1 MESSEESGVKSV
13 ELVPGYRI
21 SPVIKGGWQ
30 LSAGHSLDRK
40 IEDEGA
46 ISDTITFIESGISTL
61 DFGDI
66 YVGVEEL
73 IGKALGRLKERYGE
87 DARKV
92 VQLHTKYVPNEKSL
106 SNFDV
111 KDVRT
116 IVDRSLGRLGV
127 EGVDLV
133 QFHWW
138 NYEAPHYLEA
148 MAELF
153 ALKEHGKIRHVGIT
167 NFDLP
172 RTKEFT
178 DAGFKP
184 ASTQVQYSLL
194 DRRVENGLG
203 KYCAENGIG
212 IIAFGTVAGG
222 FISEKYLGRP
232 EPDAFATRSNIKYK
246 LIIDDFGG
254 WDLFQELLTLLNSIA
269 KNHQT
274 DIASISSAWSLG
286 RPGVKA
292 VIVGARNLDHLERNL
307 GIPNIKFTKDE
318 LSSIDQLLA
327 QSKGPE
333 GDVYQL
339 ERYSDRHR
347 GIIHTNNN

>member
-1 MESSEESGVKSV
+1 MTPRVRKI
-13 ELVPGYRI
+13 ELVPGYLI

-30 LSAGHSLDRK
+30 LSAGHSLDRR
-40 IEDEGA
+40 IEEENA
-46 ISDTITFIESGISTL
+46 IQDMASFIQSGITTL

-73 IGKALGRLKERYGE
+73 VGKTLVRLRASHGPQ
-87 DARKV
+87 AREMI
-92 VQLHTKYVPNEKSL
+92 QLHTKYVPNERSL
-106 SNFDV
+106 SDYNRRDV
-111 KDVRT
+111 ET
-116 IVDRSLGRLGV
+116 IVDRSLERLGV
-127 EGVDLV
+127 DQVDLV

-138 NYEAPHYLEA
+138 KYEESGYMDA
-148 MAELF
+148 MSELF
-153 ALKEHGKIRHVGIT
+153 RLKEEGKIKHVGIT
-167 NFDLP
+167 NFDFP
-172 RTKEFT
+172 HTKEFVEA
-178 DAGFKP
+178 DMKP

-203 KYCAENGIG
+203 QYCQEHGIG

-222 FISEKYLGRP
+222 FISEKFLGKS
-232 EPDAFATRSNIKYK
+232 EPTDFSTRSNIKYK

-254 WDLFQELLTLLNSIA
+254 WDLFQELLKVLEGIA
-269 KNHQT
+269 KNHDT
-274 DIASISSAWSLG
+274 DIASISSAWSLQ

-307 GIPNIKFTKDE
+307 GISEIRFSEED
-318 LSSIDQLLA
+318 LASIDRLLW
-327 QSKGPE
+327 QSMGPE

-339 ERYSDRHR
+339 ERYDDRHR

>member
-1 MESSEESGVKSV
+1 V
-13 ELVPGYRI
+13 EKQELLPGYRI

-30 LSAGHSLDRK
+30 LSQGHSLDRK
-40 IEDEGA
+40 IEEESA
-46 ISDTITFIESGISTL
+46 VNDTVAFIEAGISTL

-66 YVGVEEL
+66 YIGVEEL
-73 IGKALGRLKERYGE
+73 VGKALVRLKDRYGTS
-87 DARKV
+87 AREM
-92 VQLHTKYVPNEKSL
+92 VQLHTKYVPNENALAHFDIS
-106 SNFDV
+106 DV
-111 KDVRT
+111 KS
-116 IVDRSLGRLGV
+116 IVDRSLSRLGV
-127 EGVDLV
+127 EQVDLV

-138 NYEAPHYLEA
+138 KYEESRYINA

-153 ALKEHGKIRHVGIT
+153 KLKTEGKIRHVGIT

-203 KYCAENGIG
+203 RYCAENGIG

-222 FISEKYLGRP
+222 FISEKYLRKP

-254 WDLFQELLTLLNSIA
+254 WDLFQELLALLDSIA
-269 KNHQT
+269 KSHQT

-292 VIVGARNLDHLERNL
+292 VIVGARNLDHLKRNL
-307 GIPNIKFTKDE
+307 EIPDIKFTKDE
-318 LSSIDQLLA
+318 LSAIDQLLA